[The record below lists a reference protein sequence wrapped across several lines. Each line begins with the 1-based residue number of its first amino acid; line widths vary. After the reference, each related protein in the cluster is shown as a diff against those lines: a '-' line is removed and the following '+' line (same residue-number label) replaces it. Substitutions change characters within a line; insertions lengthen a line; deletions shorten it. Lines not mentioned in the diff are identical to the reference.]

1 MTTILCGKLRDT
13 FVKEL
18 TACTF
23 YFLHSIGFDFV
34 CLFVLFHTFVGT
46 YSLFLFESYQESYKK
61 RLFSQRKVSNT
72 CWLVCLFVFFFTDS
86 EAAKLIEKEEMERG
100 SVALNVYGYYLKA
113 VGIPLACIVAF
124 GTISQT
130 SLTVGTNF
138 WLTAWSE
145 AGVAVSM

>member
-1 MTTILCGKLRDT
+1 MVREPPC
-13 FVKEL
+13 
-18 TACTF
+18 
-23 YFLHSIGFDFV
+23 Y
-34 CLFVLFHTFVGT
+34 TFVGT
-46 YSLFLFESYQESYKK
+46 YSLLLFKSYKK
-61 RLFSQRKVSNT
+61 RLSSHRKVSNT
-72 CWLVCLFVFFFTDS
+72 CWFVCLFVCLFVCFFTDS